1 MDGCNDVL
9 CIYLYIFTLFYVL
22 LFEIK
27 MSTLPLYHC
36 YTTIYSHYS
45 IQLSPWLSP
54 CHFHNN
60 YFVFNAQVELQ
71 TFLSLPTTPLQSNPA
86 HPSYSEI
93 IIWIYWQSHRVRL
106 GERERDPRLVIISKL
121 ALTPD

>member
-27 MSTLPLYHC
+27 MSTLPFYHC

-54 CHFHNN
+54 RHFHNN

-71 TFLSLPTTPLQSNPA
+71 TFLSLPTSPSPQ
-86 HPSYSEI
+86 HPSSSEI
-93 IIWIYWQSHRVRL
+93 IIWIYWQRDRVQP
-106 GERERDPRLVIISKL
+106 GERERDHSLVIISKL